1 MNEYLVLVV
10 EDDKPI
16 RNLITT
22 TLKMNDYRFIT
33 AVRGNEAIM
42 LSASHKPDIIILD
55 LGLPDIDGV
64 EVIEHIRT
72 WSDVPIII
80 VSARSEDRDK
90 ITALDK
96 GADDYLTKPFSV
108 DELLARL
115 RVIQRRL
122 MKSENISVTEFV
134 NGRLRIDY
142 GISADILGC
151 VIEKASGVKYSRFLK
166 ENIFEPLGMN
176 DTGFFVPA
184 EKLSRFTAL
193 YKYEN
198 DKLVRDYE
206 NYLGLTDY
214 TAPPSFES
222 GGAGLVST
230 IADYAK
236 FANMLC
242 NRGKF
247 GDVQLISSE
256 SFDYMT
262 APKLGAVQQ
271 SDLWERLNGYNYAC
285 LMRIMTDESSAEI
298 KTSNGEFGW
307 DGWTGTY
314 FCANPENGIV
324 CLCFTQIAGAGTTW
338 QAQKIDKIVYDEL
351 VR

>member
-80 VSARSEDRDK
+80 VSARSEERDK

-142 GISADILGC
+142 VSGC
-151 VIEKASGVKYSRFLK
+151 VHLDDEEIHLTPIEYKLLCLLAKNVGKVLTHKYIIQSVWGTPADNSEASLRVFMATLRK
-166 ENIFEPLGMN
+166 
-176 DTGFFVPA
+176 
-184 EKLSRFTAL
+184 KLSDGSQAL
-193 YKYEN
+193 IQTHIGIGYRTM
-198 DKLVRDYE
+198 KL
-206 NYLGLTDY
+206 
-214 TAPPSFES
+214 
-222 GGAGLVST
+222 
-230 IADYAK
+230 
-236 FANMLC
+236 
-242 NRGKF
+242 
-247 GDVQLISSE
+247 
-256 SFDYMT
+256 
-262 APKLGAVQQ
+262 
-271 SDLWERLNGYNYAC
+271 
-285 LMRIMTDESSAEI
+285 
-298 KTSNGEFGW
+298 
-307 DGWTGTY
+307 
-314 FCANPENGIV
+314 
-324 CLCFTQIAGAGTTW
+324 
-338 QAQKIDKIVYDEL
+338 
-351 VR
+351 